1 MDIPEIKSHLSIE
14 TVLAYYGLRA
24 DKNNRLLC
32 PFHQDKTPS
41 LQVYPPTNTWTCFSS
56 NCDAGSGDAIEFIQ
70 RMDKISKH
78 EALLKAAELIDNG
91 KWAMDNE
98 KTVKDVTVLAKE
110 SLSDTYLKLKAVLQ
124 KNTKA
129 LSYLKERGLE
139 SVECGYNTGKEMEGM
154 KHCIIFPLKNKSGD
168 IVSLYGRNILNNDTA
183 KHYYSSGRQGLY
195 PGYPSADTNTLILTE
210 AVIDAASVLEAINN
224 YQLVINNK
232 AFTVLAC
239 YGTNGLTSGHLVA
252 IKTMESLQEVI
263 FFFDGDKAGN
273 LAVEKH
279 SATLHEMF
287 PQIQLSRVVTP
298 EGEDINSL
306 WANYGGE
313 AIKELISERDFLF
326 STEKNKESE
335 IKVSNGAE
343 SVLNTA
349 NPELITYQSGVLE
362 FLLLG
367 GLNLQ
372 GVDRL
377 KVTVKVSRSDSQDPL
392 HSIRHS
398 LDLYHA
404 DYLERFILKAAEQ
417 LETGTAPLRR
427 ALAELTEE
435 LERYRFS
442 RIESLKVRRPL
453 FRELSEEQR
462 KKAVAYLKSPDLL
475 VRTNFD
481 IGRTGVVGEE
491 TNRLLMYL
499 VFTSRFRE
507 QPLHII
513 SLGSSGTGKTYLQ
526 EKVSELI
533 PESDKLEITIL
544 SENAFYY
551 FGQKELKHKLVLIE
565 DLDGAMEVL
574 YPLRELQTKRKISK
588 TIPVKDSKGNL
599 KTVTLHVEGPISLAG
614 TTTKERL
621 YEDNANRSL
630 LIYLDNTPAHR
641 EAVMDYQRRVSAGK
655 VDTRKE
661 VYLKEFFKDM
671 QSILKPVKV
680 RNPYAEYLKLPDS
693 VFKPLRTHA
702 HYLQFIEL
710 VTFYHQYQRELKSDG
725 YGAPYIET
733 TIEDIES
740 ANELLKDILL
750 AKSDELPRALRDFFE
765 GIKYYLKSTAV
776 ESFYA
781 RDVRSRLRMNP
792 MSVNRYIHE
801 LEARGYVKR
810 SGGNR
815 KGGYEYT
822 VGQWHEYDKL
832 HNSMQLLS
840 QIVADLKCNK
850 YNNAVQSGS
859 VILKSSETLAK

>member
-1 MDIPEIKSHLSIE
+1 MDIPDIKSHLSIE
-14 TVLAYYGLRA
+14 TILAYYGLRA
-24 DKNNRLLC
+24 DKNHRLLC
-32 PFHQDKTPS
+32 PFHQDKIPS
-41 LQVYPPTNTWTCFSS
+41 LQVYPATNTWTCFSS
-56 NCDAGSGDAIEFIQ
+56 NCNAGSGDTIEFIQ
-70 RMDKISKH
+70 RMDKLSKH
-78 EALLKAAELIDNG
+78 EALLKATELAGAAPSTAAKG
-91 KWAMDNE
+91 KSKATDS
-98 KTVKDVTVLAKE
+98 DADLG
-110 SLSDTYLKLKAVLQ
+110 SLFEKLKVSLA
-124 KNTKA
+124 NNSKA
-129 LSYLKERGLE
+129 LDYLKERGLDGL
-139 SVECGYNTGKEMEGM
+139 ECGFNTRKEMEGM
-154 KHCIIFPLKNKSGD
+154 KHCIIFPLKSKAGD
-168 IVSLYGRNILNNDTA
+168 IVSLYGRSIVNNDEA

-195 PGYPSADTNTLILTE
+195 PGYPTLETKTLILTE
-210 AVIDAASVLEAINN
+210 AVIDAASLLQAGNPENH
-224 YQLVINNK
+224 
-232 AFTVLAC
+232 VLAC
-239 YGTNGLTSGHLVA
+239 YGTNGLTAEHIDA
-252 IKTMESLQEVI
+252 IKSLKNLEEII
-263 FFFDGDKAGN
+263 FFFDGDGAGN

-279 SATLHEMF
+279 SLTLHELL

-298 EGEDINSL
+298 EGEDINSM
-306 WANYGGE
+306 WVNYGRE
-313 AIKELISERDFLF
+313 ALAELIKEREFLF
-326 STEKNKESE
+326 STETAATES
-335 IKVSNGAE
+335 KALPGWGGLGGAE
-343 SVLNTA
+343 GTLNTS
-349 NPELITYQSGVLE
+349 NPELMTYQSGILE

-377 KVTVKVSRSDSQDPL
+377 KVTVKVSRNDSPDPL

-417 LETGTAPLRR
+417 LETGTGMLRR
-427 ALAELTEE
+427 ALAELTAE
-435 LERYRFS
+435 LEKYRFS
-442 RIESLKVRRPL
+442 RIESLKARRPQVRDL
-453 FRELSEEQR
+453 TDERRR
-462 KKAVAYLKSPDLL
+462 KATAYLSAPDLL
-475 VRTNFD
+475 NRTNLD

-499 VFTSRFRE
+499 VFTSRLRE

-526 EKVSELI
+526 EKISELI
-533 PESDKLEITIL
+533 PENDKLEITIL

-630 LIYLDNTPAHR
+630 LIYLDNTAAHR

-725 YGAPYIET
+725 YGSPYIET
-733 TIEDIES
+733 TIEDIEA

-765 GIKYYLKSTAV
+765 GVKYYNKSTAQ

-781 RDVRSRLRMNP
+781 RDIRSRLRMNP

-815 KGGYEYT
+815 KSGYEFT
-822 VGQWHEYDKL
+822 IVQWNEYNRL
-832 HNSMQLLS
+832 QESLELMNG
-840 QIVADLKCNK
+840 IVRDLKSAKNQQLIECNK
-850 YNNAVQSGS
+850 YNNP
-859 VILKSSETLAK
+859 

>member
-1 MDIPEIKSHLSIE
+1 MHELLPEIHI
-14 TVLAYYGLRA
+14 
-24 DKNNRLLC
+24 
-32 PFHQDKTPS
+32 
-41 LQVYPPTNTWTCFSS
+41 
-56 NCDAGSGDAIEFIQ
+56 
-70 RMDKISKH
+70 
-78 EALLKAAELIDNG
+78 
-91 KWAMDNE
+91 
-98 KTVKDVTVLAKE
+98 
-110 SLSDTYLKLKAVLQ
+110 
-124 KNTKA
+124 
-129 LSYLKERGLE
+129 
-139 SVECGYNTGKEMEGM
+139 
-154 KHCIIFPLKNKSGD
+154 
-168 IVSLYGRNILNNDTA
+168 
-183 KHYYSSGRQGLY
+183 
-195 PGYPSADTNTLILTE
+195 
-210 AVIDAASVLEAINN
+210 
-224 YQLVINNK
+224 
-232 AFTVLAC
+232 
-239 YGTNGLTSGHLVA
+239 
-252 IKTMESLQEVI
+252 
-263 FFFDGDKAGN
+263 
-273 LAVEKH
+273 
-279 SATLHEMF
+279 
-287 PQIQLSRVVTP
+287 SRVITP

-306 WANYGGE
+306 LVNYGCE

-326 STEKNKESE
+326 STETDSNKS
-335 IKVSNGAE
+335 KRTDNQNV
-343 SVLNTA
+343 SVLERALNTS

-377 KVTVKVSRSDSQDPL
+377 KVTVKVSRSDSADPL

-404 DYLERFILKAAEQ
+404 DYLERFIIKAAEQ
-417 LETGTAPLRR
+417 LETGTGLLRR
-427 ALAELTEE
+427 ALAELTGE
-435 LERYRFS
+435 LEKYRFS
-442 RIESLKVRRPL
+442 RIENLRSKRPQV
-453 FRELSEEQR
+453 RELSEERR

-475 VRTNFD
+475 KRTNQD

-499 VFTSRFRE
+499 VFTSRLRE

-526 EKVSELI
+526 EKISELI
-533 PESDKLEITIL
+533 PETDKLEITIL

-565 DLDGAMEVL
+565 DLDGAMDVL
-574 YPLRELQTKRKISK
+574 YPLRELQTKRRISK

-599 KTVTLHVEGPISLAG
+599 KTITLHVEGPISLAG

-630 LIYLDNTPAHR
+630 LIYLDNSPSHR

-655 VDTRKE
+655 VDSRKE

-671 QSILKPVKV
+671 QSLLRSVKV

-710 VTFYHQYQRELKSDG
+710 VTFYHQYQRDLKSDG

-733 TIEDIES
+733 TIEDIEA

-750 AKSDELPRALRDFFE
+750 AKSDELPRAHRDFFE
-765 GIKYYLKSTAV
+765 GIKYYLKSTAQ

-781 RDVRSRLRMNP
+781 RDIRSRLRMNP

-815 KGGYEYT
+815 KSGYEFT

-832 HNSMQLLS
+832 QNSMLLMH
-840 QIVADLKCNK
+840 QIVEDLKCSK
-850 YNNAVQSGS
+850 YNKSVQSGG
-859 VILKSSETLAK
+859 VILKPSESLAR